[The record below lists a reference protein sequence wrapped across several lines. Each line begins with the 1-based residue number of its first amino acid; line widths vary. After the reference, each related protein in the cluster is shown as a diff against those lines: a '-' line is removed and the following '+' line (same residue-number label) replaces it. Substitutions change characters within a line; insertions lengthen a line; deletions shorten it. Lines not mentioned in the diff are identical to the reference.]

1 MGRETE
7 RRIGVKIGV
16 ALWRQ
21 AYPAIQR
28 ELCKNAEIRR
38 AVDEIYEGQP
48 RAGAAAATTPADIR
62 AQQAGHGRYMEEMV
76 YRLLINESPFTTAS
90 EKEQFHAVSND

>member
-1 MGRETE
+1 
-7 RRIGVKIGV
+7 VKIGV

-48 RAGAAAATTPADIR
+48 RAGAAATTTPADIR
-62 AQQAGHGRYMEEMV
+62 AQ
-76 YRLLINESPFTTAS
+76 
-90 EKEQFHAVSND
+90 